1 MKKKYAI
8 DWIIWC
14 AIFFGML
21 LVFAGC
27 SKKESPSTDTS
38 AQSSSSNPAT
48 PGSSQSPNTG
58 SVPGQQASE
67 QPKAAPAPPPP
78 PPPPRKYTF
87 PLESKINVRTIT
99 GLSTKTAKT
108 GDPFEATLNEAIVV
122 DDWVV
127 AKKNASVKGVVT
139 DSDPGGRVKGVAS
152 LSVALKSLTLADG
165 RVIEFPTTP
174 LKVEA
179 RTTKKKDAA
188 KVGVGAGV
196 GAAIGAIAGGGKGAA
211 IGAGVGGAA
220 GGAAVLATHGE
231 PASIPSESKL
241 SFSLSQPV
249 TVTEKTK

>member
-1 MKKKYAI
+1 MKKKYVR
-8 DWIIWC
+8 DNVVWC

-27 SKKESPSTDTS
+27 SKKETPSTDTS
-38 AQSSSSNPAT
+38 TQSSTNNPAP

-58 SVPGQQASE
+58 GVPGQQVSE
-67 QPKAAPAPPPP
+67 QQKSAPVPPP

-87 PLESKINVRTIT
+87 PQESKIDVRTIT

-127 AKKNASVKGVVT
+127 AKKNAVVKGVVT
-139 DSDPGGRVKGVAS
+139 DSDPGGRVKGIAS

-165 RVIEFPTTP
+165 RIIEFSTKP
-174 LKVEA
+174 LMVEA

-188 KVGVGAGV
+188 KVGIGAGV

-231 PASIPSESKL
+231 PAKIPSESIL
-241 SFSLSQPV
+241 SFRLSQPV

>member
-1 MKKKYAI
+1 MKKKYVK
-8 DWIIWC
+8 DWIAWC
-14 AIFFGML
+14 AIIFGML
-21 LVFAGC
+21 LIFAGC
-27 SKKESPSTDTS
+27 SKKETPSTDTS
-38 AQSSSSNPAT
+38 AQSSSNNPTT

-67 QPKAAPAPPPP
+67 QPKATPVPPP

-108 GDPFEATLNEAIVV
+108 GDPFEATLNEALVV

-139 DSDPGGRVKGVAS
+139 DSDPGGRVKGVAT

-165 RVIEFPTTP
+165 RIVELPTKALTI
-174 LKVEA
+174 EA

-188 KVGVGAGV
+188 KVGIGAGV

-231 PASIPSESKL
+231 PATIPSESKL
-241 SFSLSQPV
+241 TFNLSQPV